1 MTFLNKWREFGCL
14 NRTMNKMM
22 MISSISVST
31 LLMSL
36 RYLWQ
41 VPFMLLPTML
51 VREIR

>member
-14 NRTMNKMM
+14 NRMMSKMM

-41 VPFMLLPTML
+41 VPSMLLPTML
-51 VREIR
+51 VRVIR